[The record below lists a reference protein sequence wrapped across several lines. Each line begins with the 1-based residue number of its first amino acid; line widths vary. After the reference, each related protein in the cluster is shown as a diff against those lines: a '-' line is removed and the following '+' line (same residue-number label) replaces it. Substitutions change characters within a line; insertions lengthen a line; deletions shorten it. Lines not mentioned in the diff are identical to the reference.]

1 MALVFSAYAYVI
13 SLAIKADIKSDLW
26 FRATL
31 SEEVVLVPDLLDL
44 LDLIARSFR
53 TARLAIMFDR
63 SPTDDREHM
72 RK

>member
-1 MALVFSAYAYVI
+1 MAI
-13 SLAIKADIKSDLW
+13 EADIKSDLW

-31 SEEVVLVPDLLDL
+31 SEEVVLVPDL